1 MSDEKC
7 LYCYME
13 ENGDIPSD
21 RESIVDIAIDLDI
34 DQNTVAKIDAVYSEE
49 FTDGIRREI
58 NKETKYEH
66 DSKLKFRINTVSS
79 IDNDKLCIMSWM
91 DDGSGKAEVFSTCEE
106 AKINYCPMCGK
117 KLHSDN
123 ATEKE
128 VTTCR

>member
-21 RESIVDIAIDLDI
+21 RESIVDIVIDLDI
-34 DQNTVAKIDAVYSEE
+34 DQNTV
-49 FTDGIRREI
+49 
-58 NKETKYEH
+58 TKH
-66 DSKLKFRINTVSS
+66 DSKLKFRINTVSG
-79 IDNDKLCIMSWM
+79 IDNDKLCITSWM
-91 DDGSGKAEVFSTCEE
+91 EDGSGKAEVFSTCEE
-106 AKINYCPMCGK
+106 VKINYCPMCGK

-128 VTTCR
+128 ATTCR